1 MRNAIA
7 KYRIASNQ
15 VVSYLL
21 LCDGSLFSV
30 TRLVWSLPFFLWIL
44 NKGAINQEN
53 LTASTHVF
61 NVSHLNNDNKPF
73 LCKVIGWHCYL
84 GKAKH
89 QLITLPDNIAMW
101 EDQMINNC
109 IIAYLNFPS
118 GYSPNAI
125 DSMITPDGKEVVITY
140 IWPRA
145 MTNPMA
151 PQRMNPGACETLQYS
166 DVHVRIA
173 AFATNVSYFYELN
186 DLPVGQ

>member
-1 MRNAIA
+1 
-7 KYRIASNQ
+7 
-15 VVSYLL
+15 
-21 LCDGSLFSV
+21 
-30 TRLVWSLPFFLWIL
+30 
-44 NKGAINQEN
+44 
-53 LTASTHVF
+53 
-61 NVSHLNNDNKPF
+61 
-73 LCKVIGWHCYL
+73 
-84 GKAKH
+84 
-89 QLITLPDNIAMW
+89 
-101 EDQMINNC
+101 MINNC

-186 DLPVGQ
+186 DLPVGQQDMRLSSKYQFLLPFAMQLHFIILEDNKDKKSVEVVDKHIVVFK